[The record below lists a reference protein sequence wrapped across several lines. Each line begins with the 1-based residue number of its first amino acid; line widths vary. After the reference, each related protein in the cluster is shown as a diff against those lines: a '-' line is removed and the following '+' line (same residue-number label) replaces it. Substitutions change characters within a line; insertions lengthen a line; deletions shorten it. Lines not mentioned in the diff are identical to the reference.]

1 MEDIKKILAVSWM
14 TQSHR
19 NVFQYAVSMAE
30 KYGAELSVIH
40 VIDDI
45 WTQSNNL
52 PAVSQT
58 VEQQR
63 DAVRINKAL
72 DSIISS
78 EVKGNLKVNKIIKV
92 GDPVKEILKVIKE
105 DKMDLLIL
113 RAHEEG
119 RIERFLVKSNNDE
132 LIRKMPCSILLVKSE
147 LEAKASDE
155 D

>member
-1 MEDIKKILAVSWM
+1 MEDIRKILVVSWM

-19 NVFQYAVSMAE
+19 NVFQYAVSLAE

-45 WTQSNNL
+45 WTKSNNL

-78 EVKGNLKVNKIIKV
+78 EAKGNVKVNKIIKV
-92 GDPVKEILKVIKE
+92 GDPVKEILKVLKE
-105 DKMDLLIL
+105 DKMNLLIL
-113 RAHEEG
+113 RAHEES
-119 RIERFLVKSNNDE
+119 RIERFLVRSNNDE

-147 LEAKASDE
+147 LESKASDE

>member
-19 NVFQYAVSMAE
+19 NSFRYAASLAE

-40 VIDDI
+40 VIDDV

-72 DSIISS
+72 DLIINS
-78 EVKGNLKVNKIIKV
+78 ETKGNLKVNKIIKV
-92 GDPVKEILKVIKE
+92 GDPVKEVLKFVKE
-105 DKMDLLIL
+105 DKIDLVIL
-113 RAHEEG
+113 RAHEES
-119 RIERFLVKSNNDE
+119 RIERFLVRSHNDE

-147 LEAKASDE
+147 LEAKTKDE

>member
-1 MEDIKKILAVSWM
+1 MVEIKKIMAVSWM
-14 TQSHR
+14 TQTHR
-19 NVFQYAVSMAE
+19 NVFQYAFSLAE

-72 DSIISS
+72 DGIISS
-78 EVKGNLKVNKIIKV
+78 EAKGNVKVNKIIKV
-92 GDPVKEILKVIKE
+92 GDPVREILKVIKE
-105 DKMDLLIL
+105 DKIDMLIL
-113 RAHEEG
+113 RAHEESS
-119 RIERFLVKSNNDE
+119 IERFLVRSSNDE

-147 LEAKASDE
+147 LEAKTSDE